1 MADQQYGW
9 QDDLFGDGQW
19 LPGGDS
25 NEEAKKAMH
34 PFTLWPGVSK
44 PGLWMY
50 FVSKLATLAR
60 TCKPTPAPLPPVF
73 NKGEFLLDRKVG
85 RAVERTRSIEPPSTT
100 PDATPPTPPTSNTT
114 PL

>member
-1 MADQQYGW
+1 MHVTPTRADVADQQYGW
-9 QDDLFGDGQW
+9 QDDLFGDAQW

-25 NEEAKKAMH
+25 NEDAKKAMH

-60 TCKPTPAPLPPVF
+60 TCPMPAGAPLPPVF
-73 NKGEFLLDRKVG
+73 NKGEFLLDRKVTLINVFPEG
-85 RAVERTRSIEPPSTT
+85 SIRRM
-100 PDATPPTPPTSNTT
+100 
-114 PL
+114 